1 MEAKKGYKAVAK
13 YLMVAPR
20 KVRPVA
26 DVVRNIQYT
35 EALAKL
41 DAIPNK
47 GARILKKVI
56 QSAAANAL
64 FQNKKLD
71 EEMLYIKE
79 LQITDGPRLRRLWA
93 RARGKRDILIKRM
106 SHIFVVVDEIAEMK
120 EKKVGTKS

>member
-13 YLMVAPR
+13 YLMISPR

-26 DVVRNIQYT
+26 DLIRRSPYPQ
-35 EALAKL
+35 ALAQL

-47 GARILKKVI
+47 GARVLKKVI

-79 LQITDGPRLRRLWA
+79 LQVSDGPRLKRLWA
-93 RARGKRDILIKRM
+93 RARGKRDILLKRM
-106 SHIFVVVDEIAEMK
+106 SHISVVVDEIAEMG
-120 EKKVGTKS
+120 E